1 MAERSY
7 LSRRKNVYWHSVLD
21 STNLEGK
28 RLFSSGA
35 PDGTVIIAAQQSAG
49 RGRMG
54 RIFQSAQGLGLYLSI
69 LWRWDG
75 ETKELLAL
83 PALGAV
89 AAARAVENV
98 CSLSPEI
105 KWPNDLVLRGRK
117 LAGILCESVVLGA
130 ETAVILGI
138 GINVGHT
145 AEDFEGE
152 VAGIATSL
160 AMEGKCVCV
169 EELAGE
175 VVRQLDE
182 LRGRILTQPQLWR
195 EEYRRRCLTPGRDV
209 RLICGEEQM
218 PATALDVDEE
228 YGLVVRL
235 DSGEVRTVRAG
246 EVSVRGLYGYAP

>member
-1 MAERSY
+1 MAAKDY
-7 LSRRKNVYWHSVLD
+7 LSERKNVYRHALLD

-28 RLFSSGA
+28 RMAASGA

-54 RIFQSAQGLGLYLSI
+54 RSFQSAGGVGLYLSI
-69 LWRWDG
+69 LWRPGQDAS
-75 ETKELLAL
+75 LLAL

-89 AAARAVENV
+89 AAARAVEEA
-98 CSLSPEI
+98 CGLSPEI
-105 KWPNDLVLRGRK
+105 KWPNDLVLGGRK

-145 AEDFEGE
+145 AADFEGE
-152 VAGIATSL
+152 VADIATSL
-160 AMEGKCVCV
+160 AM
-169 EELAGE
+169 AGAVTSPE
-175 VVRQLDE
+175 AVADALVWQLDE
-182 LRGRILTQPQLWR
+182 LRERILLQPGLWR
-195 EEYRRRCLTPGRDV
+195 EEYRRRCATLGREV
-209 RLICGEEQM
+209 RLIGGEESL
-218 PATALDVDEE
+218 PTTALDVDEE

-235 DSGEVRTVRAG
+235 AGGEVRTVRAG